1 MTKPKQAELFSF
13 AEAKRRKEDGMK
25 IAANANEDG
34 LLIARNIAVQ
44 IALKHP
50 NQECDADKVMQ
61 MLWDRYGISSIGNA
75 AGSIFREAHWEFTGR
90 MVQTTKKTN
99 HGRRVMVWR
108 LV

>member
-1 MTKPKQAELFSF
+1 MTKQAELFDF
-13 AEAKRRKEDGMK
+13 AEAKRRKEDGMRV
-25 IAANANEDG
+25 AANHNEDG

-61 MLWDRYGISSIGNA
+61 ELWDRYGISSIGNA

-99 HGRRVMVWR
+99 HGRRVMIWR